1 MFQHIGSLAVKLF
14 GAVITYL
21 LTIYISRYLGNES
34 VGYFHFFLSY
44 SLIYTLV
51 MKFGTDLFLMKW
63 VSQFTAE
70 GEPGKARFL
79 YIRLFLYHVFAGGA
93 ITLAGM
99 FLTPV
104 IFPLF
109 FERYTHI
116 SFFQVALISVFFV
129 NLHILNY
136 EFLRGKQKVV
146 AYTFYHT
153 TSIFLITLIIS
164 LGSQL
169 FHFQSL
175 SLELCYLSAAVI
187 SFMLS
192 SGHVW
197 KLLKNVQS
205 VAVEGFHI
213 RSVLARSFPYFSN
226 NAVFI
231 LIGTLDVFVLSKYVN
246 PSDIGE
252 YALLV
257 KFATFI
263 SFPMVVL
270 SANFAPKMLHY
281 KDKML
286 LQFEMKKLTRFI
298 ALGAFFILISLA
310 AILPYIM
317 SYLKIVGST
326 SIWIFLLTGAGYLFS
341 AICAL
346 NEASLL
352 MLGEEKLYQKIMLT
366 ALVFNF
372 VLNLLLIPLW
382 HELGA
387 AITTMLTLFF
397 WNVVAVYF
405 ARKKLALKTSLIF

>member
-1 MFQHIGSLAVKLF
+1 M
-14 GAVITYL
+14 
-21 LTIYISRYLGNES
+21 
-34 VGYFHFFLSY
+34 
-44 SLIYTLV
+44 
-51 MKFGTDLFLMKW
+51 
-63 VSQFTAE
+63 
-70 GEPGKARFL
+70 
-79 YIRLFLYHVFAGGA
+79 
-93 ITLAGM
+93 
-99 FLTPV
+99 
-104 IFPLF
+104 
-109 FERYTHI
+109 
-116 SFFQVALISVFFV
+116 
-129 NLHILNY
+129 NY
-136 EFLRGKQKVV
+136 EFLRGRQKVV

-153 TSIFLITLIIS
+153 TSIFLITLILS
-164 LGSQL
+164 VGSQL
-169 FHFQSL
+169 LHIQSFR
-175 SLELCYLSAAVI
+175 LELCYLLAAVI

-281 KDKML
+281 KDKSL
-286 LQFEMKKLTRFI
+286 LQIEMKKMTRFI
-298 ALGAFFILISLA
+298 VLGAFLILICLS

-317 SYLKIVGST
+317 SYLKIEGGT
-326 SIWIFLLTGAGYLFS
+326 SMWIFLLIGIGYLFS
-341 AICAL
+341 AVCAL

-397 WNVVAVYF
+397 WNVAAVYF
-405 ARKKLALKTSLIF
+405 ARKKLALQTSLIF

>member
-1 MFQHIGSLAVKLF
+1 MFQHIGSLAVKMF
-14 GAVITYL
+14 GAAITYL
-21 LTIYISRYLGNES
+21 LTIYISRYAGNET

-44 SLIYTLV
+44 SLIFTLI

-63 VSQFTAE
+63 VSQFTAD

-79 YIRLFLYHVFAGGA
+79 YSRLFVYHLLTGGI
-93 ITLAGM
+93 ITLAGL
-99 FLTPV
+99 FITPV
-104 IFPLF
+104 IFPAF

-129 NLHILNY
+129 NLHIMNY
-136 EFLRGKQKVV
+136 EFLRGKQRVV

-153 TSIFLITLIIS
+153 TSIFLITLILS
-164 LGSQL
+164 FGSQ
-169 FHFQSL
+169 FIFIEPVK
-175 SLELCYLSAAVI
+175 LEICYLAAAVI
-187 SFMLS
+187 SFVLS
-192 SGHVW
+192 TGHVW
-197 KLLKNVQS
+197 KFLKNEQS
-205 VAVEGFHI
+205 VPVEGFEI
-213 RSVLARSFPYFSN
+213 LSVLTRSFPYFSN

-231 LIGTLDVFVLSKYVN
+231 LIGTLDVFILSKYVN
-246 PSDIGE
+246 PADIGE

-281 KDKML
+281 TDTKL
-286 LQFEMKKLTRFI
+286 LQGEMIKMTRLI
-298 ALGAFFILISLA
+298 ATGAFLILACLTA
-310 AILPYIM
+310 VLPFIM
-317 SYLKIVGST
+317 SYLKIEGST
-326 SIWIFLLTGAGYLFS
+326 SLWIFLFIGAGYLFS
-341 AICAL
+341 AVCAL

-352 MLGEEKLYQKIMLT
+352 MLGEEKLYQKIMLS

-387 AITTMLTLFF
+387 AITTMLTLLF
-397 WNVVAVYF
+397 WNVTAVYF
-405 ARKKLALKTSLIF
+405 ARKKLALQTSLIF

>member
-1 MFQHIGSLAVKLF
+1 MFQHISSLAVKLF
-14 GAVITYL
+14 GAAITYL
-21 LTIYISRYLGNES
+21 LTIYISRYVGNEM

-44 SLIYTLV
+44 SLIFTLI

-63 VSQFTAE
+63 VSQFTAD

-79 YIRLFLYHVFAGGA
+79 YIRLFVYHVFAGGL
-93 ITLAGM
+93 ITLAGLL
-99 FLTPV
+99 LTPV
-104 IFPLF
+104 IFPLL

-129 NLHILNY
+129 NLHIMNY

-153 TSIFLITLIIS
+153 TSIFLITLILS
-164 LGSQL
+164 VGSQL
-169 FHFQSL
+169 LHFQSFR
-175 SLELCYLSAAVI
+175 LELCYLLATVI
-187 SFMLS
+187 SCILS

-197 KLLKNVQS
+197 KLLKKDQS
-205 VAVEGFHI
+205 VSVEGFHI
-213 RSVLARSFPYFSN
+213 RSVLTRSFPYFSN

-231 LIGTLDVFVLSKYVN
+231 LIGTLDVFILSKYVN
-246 PSDIGE
+246 PSVIGE

-257 KFATFI
+257 KFAAFI

-270 SANFAPKMLHY
+270 SANVAPKMLHF
-281 KDKML
+281 KEKSL
-286 LQFEMKKLTRFI
+286 LQIEIKKMTRFI
-298 ALGAFFILISLA
+298 ALGAFLILICLA
-310 AILPYIM
+310 TVLPYVM
-317 SYLKIVGST
+317 SYLKIEGAS
-326 SIWIFLLTGAGYLFS
+326 SMWIFFLIGIGYLFS

-372 VLNLLLIPLW
+372 VLNLLLIPIW

-397 WNVVAVYF
+397 WNVVAVHF
-405 ARKKLALKTSLIF
+405 ARKKLALQTSLIF